1 MRFPL
6 PTHSYTLASLPAS
19 SGKLVNVYPEARPQ
33 DAKGQ
38 VRLKR
43 VPGIAA
49 WSTLA
54 ATGRGIH
61 VMAGVLYA
69 VAGTTLYS
77 VASNGA
83 TTNLGTISGT
93 APVWMADNGTQLVIG
108 TDGGD
113 WYVYDG
119 SLAAIAD
126 ADFTSRGA
134 RACGFIDNYIAFVEP
149 SSGRWFISDLADA
162 EAYDALDF
170 ATAEGSPDN
179 LVSLA
184 VDHREVILFGEKTT
198 ERWYNAGATGFPLE
212 RSPGGFIEIGCAAN
226 KGVCKLDN
234 SVFWLAND
242 FTVRRLDGNT
252 PVRVS
257 THAVEESLRAMTQAQ
272 VAACE
277 AFSYTF
283 NGHLCA
289 VFSFATVCWVFDV
302 TTGEWF
308 ERQTYGEDG
317 WLISGIADAY
327 GYIVAQDSATG
338 SVGRFSSTTY
348 TEFGEIQRPA
358 WTYQPVYSDA
368 KRVFHQSLEIVCD
381 TGDGDGATLTLEL
394 SNDGGRT
401 WLSLATAL
409 TRSLGEA
416 GQYRTRVKFHRLGM
430 ARDRVYRASISDAT
444 PLTIVDTQLEA
455 VAGD

>member
-134 RACGFIDNYIAFVEP
+134 RACGE
-149 SSGRWFISDLADA
+149 
-162 EAYDALDF
+162 
-170 ATAEGSPDN
+170 
-179 LVSLA
+179 
-184 VDHREVILFGEKTT
+184 
-198 ERWYNAGATGFPLE
+198 
-212 RSPGGFIEIGCAAN
+212 
-226 KGVCKLDN
+226 
-234 SVFWLAND
+234 
-242 FTVRRLDGNT
+242 
-252 PVRVS
+252 
-257 THAVEESLRAMTQAQ
+257 
-272 VAACE
+272 
-277 AFSYTF
+277 
-283 NGHLCA
+283 
-289 VFSFATVCWVFDV
+289 
-302 TTGEWF
+302 
-308 ERQTYGEDG
+308 
-317 WLISGIADAY
+317 
-327 GYIVAQDSATG
+327 
-338 SVGRFSSTTY
+338 
-348 TEFGEIQRPA
+348 
-358 WTYQPVYSDA
+358 
-368 KRVFHQSLEIVCD
+368 
-381 TGDGDGATLTLEL
+381 
-394 SNDGGRT
+394 
-401 WLSLATAL
+401 
-409 TRSLGEA
+409 
-416 GQYRTRVKFHRLGM
+416 
-430 ARDRVYRASISDAT
+430 
-444 PLTIVDTQLEA
+444 
-455 VAGD
+455 